1 MLKINTLKVKLTE
14 IPDFILIILTCVIP
28 VVTHQS
34 LFLSNKTKQK
44 IIIICEIKVN
54 FFALK
59 VELMTKEKTSL

>member
-34 LFLSNKTKQK
+34 LFLSNKKKK